1 MKLKIFSFSW
11 ESFSSDQVVSA
22 TLMTSIWEITLLENH
37 APLLTSIK
45 PSTMY
50 VIFKDKNWVEKR
62 DDFAI
67 WKWVVEVSDNNIKV
81 MADMLVD
88 IEDLDTE
95 AAERAREQAIKL
107 MEKYKDSKDK
117 VDMERFVEAED
128 MLLKSIAQL
137 KLNDT
142 LK

>member
-1 MKLKIFSFSW
+1 
-11 ESFSSDQVVSA
+11 
-22 TLMTSIWEITLLENH
+22 
-37 APLLTSIK
+37 
-45 PSTMY
+45 
-50 VIFKDKNWVEKR
+50 
-62 DDFAI
+62 
-67 WKWVVEVSDNNIKV
+67 

-95 AAERAREQAIKL
+95 AAERAREKAINL

-117 VDMERFVEAED
+117 VDMEKFVEAED

>member
-11 ESFSSDQVVSA
+11 ESFSSDNVVSA
-22 TLMTSIWEITLLENH
+22 TLMTSIWEITLLDNH

-50 VIFKDKNWVEKR
+50 VIYTDDKWVEKR

-67 WKWVVEVSDNNIKV
+67 WKWVVEVSANNVKV

-88 IEDLDTE
+88 IDDLDTE
-95 AAERAREQAIKL
+95 AAERAREQAVKL
-107 MEKYKDSKDK
+107 MEKYRDSKDK
-117 VDMERFVEAED
+117 MDMEKFVEAED

>member
-1 MKLKIFSFSW
+1 MKLKILSFWW
-11 ESFSSDQVVSA
+11 EAFSSDTVISA
-22 TLMTSIWEITLLENH
+22 TMMTGIWEITALDNH

-50 VIFKDKNWVEKR
+50 IVYMDEKGIEKR

-67 WKWVVEVSDNNIKV
+67 GTWVVEISNNRVKI

-88 IEDLDTE
+88 IDDLDISK
-95 AAERAREQAIKL
+95 AERAREEALNL
-107 MEKYKDSKDK
+107 MEKYRDSKDK
-117 VDMERFVEAED
+117 MDMEKFIEAED

-137 KLNDT
+137 KLWDSI
-142 LK
+142 K